1 MYNEQAG
8 SSAEVELI
16 TSHLYTNLRNTQ
28 HRQAK
33 SSFSA

>member
-8 SSAEVELI
+8 RGGDMELI
-16 TSHLYTNLRNTQ
+16 TSHLYTNWRDTQ